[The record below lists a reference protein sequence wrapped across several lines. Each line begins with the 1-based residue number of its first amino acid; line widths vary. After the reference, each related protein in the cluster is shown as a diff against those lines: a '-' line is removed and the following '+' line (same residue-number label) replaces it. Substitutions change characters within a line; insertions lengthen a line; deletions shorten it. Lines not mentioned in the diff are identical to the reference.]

1 MNEKDITGLNVVK
14 CPDDIDG
21 LTKPTY
27 YKLNEFT
34 AIFQEIVDTYGV
46 PSYKEVNPAIFTC
59 VSFPFFFGMMFGDL
73 MHGSILTAFGIFLCF
88 SKQEPGTVGATFGKV
103 RYLFLLMGFFAFF
116 NGAIYNDYTSMGT
129 EMFGKGCYSTDDEK
143 VIAGKEIQNVK
154 NQAGT
159 YYAEKTD
166 AECMYPFGIDPI
178 WFRSSNEIA
187 IMNSFKMKIS
197 VIFGVAQ
204 MLLGTLMKGFNAV
217 YFKEYVELA
226 FEVVTQALLLI
237 VLFGFMDY
245 MIISKWLT
253 NWDDASLNSF

>member
-1 MNEKDITGLNVVK
+1 
-14 CPDDIDG
+14 
-21 LTKPTY
+21 
-27 YKLNEFT
+27 
-34 AIFQEIVDTYGV
+34 
-46 PSYKEVNPAIFTC
+46 
-59 VSFPFFFGMMFGDL
+59 
-73 MHGSILTAFGIFLCF
+73 
-88 SKQEPGTVGATFGKV
+88 
-103 RYLFLLMGFFAFF
+103 
-116 NGAIYNDYTSMGT
+116 
-129 EMFGKGCYSTDDEK
+129 
-143 VIAGKEIQNVK
+143 
-154 NQAGT
+154 
-159 YYAEKTD
+159 
-166 AECMYPFGIDPI
+166 MYPFGIDPI

-204 MLLGTLMKGFNAV
+204 MLLGTMMKGFNAV

>member
-1 MNEKDITGLNVVK
+1 MNEKSISGLNVVK
-14 CPDDIDG
+14 CPDVDG

-59 VSFPFFFGMMFGDL
+59 VSFPFFFGVMFGDL

-88 SKQEPGTVGATFGKV
+88 SKREPGTVGGTFGAV
-103 RYLFLLMGFFAFF
+103 RYLFLMMGFFAFF
-116 NGAIYNDYTSMGT
+116 SGAIYNDYTSMGT
-129 EMFGKGCYSTDDEK
+129 EMFGKGCYTTTASETN
-143 VIAGKEIQNVK
+143 GKEIEAVK
-154 NQAGT
+154 NQDA
-159 YYAEKTD
+159 YYFAEKID
-166 AECMYPFGIDPI
+166 DECVYKFGIDPV

-217 YFKEYVELA
+217 YFKDYIELF
-226 FEVVTQALLLI
+226 FEVIT
-237 VLFGFMDY
+237 
-245 MIISKWLT
+245 
-253 NWDDASLNSF
+253 